1 MLDDM
6 TTTTAEISPVG
17 QLRAN
22 WGWLLG
28 LGVLFLILG
37 FIGMGRLAALTLAS
51 TWLFGILLLVG
62 GVAQIIEAF
71 KCTGWKSVLWHIM
84 IAVLY
89 VLAAISILE
98 DPIAASVFWT
108 AVIAGALIVAGIFR
122 IIIALRHRAHSS
134 WVGLLLSG
142 IISLLLGGMLLAKWP
157 YSGLFAI
164 GLFVSVELLSQGI
177 SLIMLALAAKNA

>member
-1 MLDDM
+1 MLKGM

-22 WGWLLG
+22 WGWLLA

-37 FIGMGRLAALTLAS
+37 FIGMGRLVQLTLVS
-51 TWLFGILLLVG
+51 TWFFGILLLVG
-62 GVAQIIEAF
+62 GVAQVIEAF

-89 VLAAISILE
+89 VLAGISILE
-98 DPIAASVFWT
+98 DPAAASVIWT
-108 AVIAGALIVAGIFR
+108 AIIAGALIVAGIFR
-122 IIIALRHRAHSS
+122 VLIALRHRSSAS
-134 WVGLLLSG
+134 WVALLLSG
-142 IISLLLGGMLLAKWP
+142 LISILLGGMLLAKWP

-177 SLIMLALAAKNA
+177 SLIMLSMAAKNA